1 MYAILGATVWPLR
14 QVRRWTVRSG
24 IRVRSAL
31 VCLSSLRQARCATA
45 CSLWLAQVRHL
56 QGRRDEA
63 HELFERVLA
72 LRNDLGFFTEEYDR
86 RLQRLCGNF
95 SQKLSHVALI
105 NAARVLGKS

>member
-1 MYAILGATVWPLR
+1 M
-14 QVRRWTVRSG
+14 
-24 IRVRSAL
+24 
-31 VCLSSLRQARCATA
+31 
-45 CSLWLAQVRHL
+45 
-56 QGRRDEA
+56 
-63 HELFERVLA
+63 LA